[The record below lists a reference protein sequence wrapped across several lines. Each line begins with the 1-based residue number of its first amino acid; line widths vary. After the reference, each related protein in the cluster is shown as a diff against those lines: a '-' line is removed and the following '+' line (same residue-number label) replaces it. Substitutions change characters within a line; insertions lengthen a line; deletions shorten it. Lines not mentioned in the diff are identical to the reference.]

1 MGRMLLSEY
10 ITDGI
15 AKREMYQVI
24 EQFVDAMLETEG
36 TDRRV
41 VLRLEEYEINNGK
54 VILKYERAEKPLNIL
69 LITDFLKDLVFRCV
83 FRVGE
88 ELDDL
93 GEFLRFLDNEREV
106 TLAYIYEYVMDELE
120 LDIPSNRQHLFMSV
134 EQPKHMQEE
143 VKMPAADETGVLDIN
158 FWEQNRIL
166 KDADKIQRHS
176 QKLRQTMEPQPQS
189 AMMSQGDET
198 GLLDASFWDRQMQS
212 NAGRSQGAMQMS
224 ARLSLVNVKSREE
237 VQVTRKSF
245 IVGKD
250 VSSCDLV
257 IENKTIS
264 RRHAEILTKG
274 SRYYV
279 RDLGSTNKTFVG
291 NTEIKPHV
299 EVEIFDGTRIKFSN
313 EMYEVVVR

>member
-120 LDIPSNRQHLFMSV
+120 LDIPPNRQHLFMPV

-143 VKMPAADETGVLDIN
+143 EVRMPATDETGVLDIN

-189 AMMSQGDET
+189 DET
-198 GLLDASFWDRQMQS
+198 GLLDASFWDRKMQS
-212 NAGRSQGAMQMS
+212 NPGMSQGAVQMS
-224 ARLSLVNVKSREE
+224 SRLSLVNVKSREE

-291 NTEIKPHV
+291 NTEMKPHV